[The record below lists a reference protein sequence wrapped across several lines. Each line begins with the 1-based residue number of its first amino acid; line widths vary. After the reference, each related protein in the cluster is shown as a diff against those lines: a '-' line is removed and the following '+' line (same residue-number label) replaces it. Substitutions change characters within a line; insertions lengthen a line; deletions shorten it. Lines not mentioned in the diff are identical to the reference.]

1 MDRILD
7 SGSNDWGSTPH
18 GDTKQIRKLPMTGVC
33 GFFLCQHCGEVTAWL
48 LKAEHVAESDHDGAA
63 SGCTEVVFFA

>member
-18 GDTKQIRKLPMTGVC
+18 GCTCVG
-33 GFFLCQHCGEVTAWL
+33 GFEVAYLVDCEDVRWFVWQV
-48 LKAEHVAESDHDGAA
+48 VA
-63 SGCTEVVFFA
+63 VFFVS